1 MNENQNTEQKSTK
14 IDWEPV
20 SQATK
25 RWAIMSQWSTDLDNY
40 QNSWIC
46 DVEEANDGTGDA
58 IVTFPDE
65 LIMLKGWKDGTKL
78 NMEVEQTPKGNV
90 IVVTEIKE

>member
-14 IDWEPV
+14 IDWEPLSEV
-20 SQATK
+20 TK
-25 RWAIMSQWSTDLDNY
+25 QWAVMSQWSTDLDNY

-65 LIMLKGWKDGTKL
+65 LIMLKGWKEGTKL

>member
-25 RWAIMSQWSTDLDNY
+25 RWAIMSQWENDLENY
-40 QNSWIC
+40 GKTWSASI
-46 DVEEANDGTGDA
+46 EEANDGTGDA
-58 IVTFPDE
+58 ILTFPDE
-65 LIMLKGWKDGTKL
+65 LLMLKGWSEGTVL
-78 NMEVEQTPKGNV
+78 NMEVEQTPTGNV
-90 IVVTEIKE
+90 LVITEKK

>member
-14 IDWEPV
+14 IEWEPLFEV
-20 SQATK
+20 TK
-25 RWAIMSQWSTDLDNY
+25 QWAVMSQWSTDLDNY

-65 LIMLKGWKDGTKL
+65 LIMLKGWKEGTKL
-78 NMEVEQTPKGNV
+78 NMEVEQTPTGNV